1 MKLKRKAKKSPMI
14 NWYWILI
21 LGISL
26 SCGNQEMNNKEKPS
40 NTNISKDTI
49 AAEVLA
55 VPLDYLMGQF
65 DPAQHS
71 GFSEI
76 PEEYADRPG
85 LYLRKEALDAF
96 IRMSEAATKENIQLQ
111 IRSATRN
118 FDYQKKIWE
127 AKWKGETLLS
137 DGTNVAKEITN
148 PKKKALK
155 ILLYSS
161 MPGTSRH
168 HWGTDIDLNSFNNG
182 WFEKGDGL
190 VLYNWLQDNAATFG
204 FCQPYT
210 PLDTLRP
217 TGYQEEKWH
226 WSYIPLSRTYTAA
239 AEVKLKD
246 DMITGFAGSE
256 TASSIGVV
264 KNYILGINK
273 NCK

>member
-1 MKLKRKAKKSPMI
+1 MRKSPMI
-14 NWYWILI
+14 NWYWILF
-21 LGISL
+21 LGLTI
-26 SCGNQEMNNKEKPS
+26 SCGNQNMENKNKPASS
-40 NTNISKDTI
+40 NKGKDTI

-55 VPLDYLMGQF
+55 VPLDFLMGKF
-65 DPAQHS
+65 DPTKHS
-71 GFSEI
+71 GFGEI

-96 IRMSEAATKENIQLQ
+96 IRMSDAARKENIQLQ

-118 FDYQKKIWE
+118 FDYQKRIWE
-127 AKWKGETLLS
+127 AKWKGETTLS
-137 DGTNVAKEITN
+137 DGTNVAKDLTE
-148 PKKKALK
+148 PQDKALK

-168 HWGTDIDLNSFNNG
+168 HWGTDLDLNSFNNK

-210 PLDTLRP
+210 PLGTQRP

-226 WSYIPLSRTYTAA
+226 WSYVPLSRTYTAA
-239 AEVKLKD
+239 AEIKLKD
-246 DMITGFAGSE
+246 EMITGFAGAE
-256 TASSIGVV
+256 TASSIQVV
-264 KNYILGINK
+264 NNYVLGINK
-273 NCK
+273 KCK